1 MSLYACI
8 QCFFQGAVELPGAIM
23 SLYDE
28 IGGAAAVHAAV
39 GRFYIKLL
47 GDPLLA
53 PFFEGVSMER
63 QRAKQVAF
71 LTMAFGGPSDD
82 DGHDL
87 REAHKHLVA
96 RGLADAHFDAVAGH
110 LRATL
115 MELNVDQALIAEVLG
130 VVAGTKE
137 KVLNR

>member
-1 MSLYACI
+1 
-8 QCFFQGAVELPGAIM
+8 M
-23 SLYDE
+23 SLYDD
-28 IGGAAAVHAAV
+28 IGGAAAVHVAV

-47 GDPLLA
+47 GDSMLA
-53 PFFEGVSMER
+53 PFFDGVSLEH

-71 LTMAFGGPSDD
+71 LTMAFGGPSEY

-96 RGLADAHFDAVAGH
+96 RGLTDAHFDAVAGH

-115 MELNVDQALIAEVLG
+115 VELKVDPALISQVLG
-130 VVAGTKE
+130 VVAGTK
-137 KVLNR
+137 KNVLDC

>member
-1 MSLYACI
+1 M
-8 QCFFQGAVELPGAIM
+8 G
-23 SLYDE
+23 LYDD

-47 GDPLLA
+47 GDPMLA

-71 LTMAFGGPSDD
+71 LTMAFGGPSEY

-96 RGLADAHFDAVAGH
+96 RGLTDAHFDAVAGH
-110 LRATL
+110 LQATL
-115 MELNVDQALIAEVLG
+115 EDLKIGKALIDQILAVI
-130 VVAGTKE
+130 AGTKAD
-137 KVLNR
+137 VLDR

>member
-1 MSLYACI
+1 
-8 QCFFQGAVELPGAIM
+8 M

-47 GDPLLA
+47 GDPMLA
-53 PFFEGVSMER
+53 PFFDGISMER
-63 QRAKQVAF
+63 QRAKQIAF
-71 LTMAFGGPSDD
+71 LTMAFGGPSEY

-87 REAHKHLVA
+87 REAHKPFVA
-96 RGLADAHFDAVAGH
+96 RGLTDAHFDAVAGH
-110 LRATL
+110 LGATL
-115 MELNVDQALIAEVLG
+115 MELKVDPVLISQVLG

-137 KVLNR
+137 DVLNR